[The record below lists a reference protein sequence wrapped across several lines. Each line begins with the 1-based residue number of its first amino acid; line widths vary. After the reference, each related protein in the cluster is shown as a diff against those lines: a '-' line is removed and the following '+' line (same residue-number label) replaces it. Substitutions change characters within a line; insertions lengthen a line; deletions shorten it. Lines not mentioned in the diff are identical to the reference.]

1 MLGFV
6 LGSILLVGGCVE
18 TKTTGNTN
26 EYSYK
31 MWAPLTVL
39 LIGLAAAPVG
49 LLMRNSS
56 KRVTWIGLIAAPV
69 LLIGVM
75 PGLFMNYAK
84 VDDNHFEGRDG
95 IWFAP
100 NKYNIQ
106 YSDLQRIDHT
116 IYETRG
122 RRGRKNTKE
131 RLEFV
136 LKSGETKKLEVGGL
150 IEDAGEDI
158 LRRAVA
164 HDVKITS
171 TDQRK

>member
-1 MLGFV
+1 LGFV

-18 TKTTGNTN
+18 TKTSGNTN

-56 KRVTWIGLIAAPV
+56 KRAMWVGLIAAPV
-69 LLIGVM
+69 LLIGVA

-100 NKYNIQ
+100 KKYNIQ
-106 YSDLQRIDHT
+106 YSDLERIDHT

-136 LKSGETKKLEVGGL
+136 VKSGEVTKLEVGGL
-150 IEDAGEDI
+150 IEDAGEDV
-158 LRRAVA
+158 LRRAMA
-164 HDVKITS
+164 RNVKITS
-171 TDQRK
+171 TDKRK